1 MISIAKPVIDEN
13 EKQRVMDVLNSGMLS
28 IGAVVKEF
36 EEAFTGY
43 TSTKYGVATSS
54 GTSALHVAL
63 AASGIKEGDKVITTP
78 FTFIAT
84 SNSILYCGA
93 KPIFCDIEEDT
104 FNLDPRKIRE
114 ILQKEKDVK
123 AILLVHLYGH
133 PCDMDEIM
141 NIVREYKLV
150 LIEDC
155 AQAHGCYYDGKH
167 VGNFGAS
174 GTFSF
179 YPTKNMTTAEGGM
192 VITNS
197 EEVYKN
203 SRFIREH
210 GMSGAGAY
218 DYSMLGYNYRMTNIE
233 AAIGLG
239 QMDKLAGFN
248 NARAANAKYFNE
260 HLSDLEW
267 LKIPAVKD
275 KAVHCYHQ
283 YTLKVRDRER
293 FTKHLQDN
301 GVGFKVFY
309 PALIQDAPMY
319 RDMGYNGNDCPV
331 ARRMCDEV
339 VSIPVHPSLTKDDL
353 EKIVSVIRS
362 FKPVLTGARQE
373 G

>member
-1 MISIAKPVIDEN
+1 MIPIAKPIIDEN
-13 EKQRVMDVLNSGMLS
+13 EKRRVMEVLDSGMLS

-36 EEAFTGY
+36 EETFSRY
-43 TSTKYGVATSS
+43 TSSKYGIATSS
-54 GTSALHVAL
+54 GTSALQVAL
-63 AASGIKEGDKVITTP
+63 AAAGIKEGDRVITTP

-104 FNLDPRKIRE
+104 FNIDPVKIRE
-114 ILQKEKDVK
+114 IVEREKDVK

-141 NIVREYKLV
+141 NIVREYNLILV
-150 LIEDC
+150 EDC

-167 VGNFGAS
+167 VGNFGVS

-179 YPTKNMTTAEGGM
+179 YPTKNMTTAEGGLI
-192 VITNS
+192 ITNIS
-197 EEVYKN
+197 DIN
-203 SRFIREH
+203 NRSRFIREH

-233 AAIGLG
+233 AAIGLA
-239 QMDKLAGFN
+239 QMEKLDGFN
-248 NARAANAKYFNE
+248 RARAANAKYFNE
-260 HLSDLEW
+260 NLKDLEW
-267 LKIPAVKD
+267 LKIPVVKE

-319 RDMGYNGNDCPV
+319 RDMGYTGDDCPV

-339 VSIPVHPSLTKDDL
+339 VSIPVHPSLKQEDL

-362 FKPVLTGARQE
+362 FKPVLSKI
-373 G
+373 